1 MGFRSFTMFLLFLIV
16 SSIILSW
23 DWVKWIWNELDKV
36 EKVKFV
42 IGFIILFLLIL
53 AHLLTPLIWH
63 K

>member
-1 MGFRSFTMFLLFLIV
+1 MFLLFLIV

-23 DWVKWIWNELDKV
+23 DWVKWIWSELDKV

-42 IGFIILFLLIL
+42 IGFIVLFLLIL
-53 AHLLTPLIWH
+53 AHLLTPFIWH

>member
-23 DWVKWIWNELDKV
+23 DWVKWIWSELDRV

-42 IGFIILFLLIL
+42 IGFLVLFMLIL
-53 AHLLTPLIWH
+53 GHLLTPFFWH